1 MDLIETRSAISDLQP
16 GLVLSEQKPAVAV
29 DAEVRTDIACFVRV
43 RRSPTPLE
51 PVGETLVEQL
61 WIKDLSGS
69 PDGAECSFVLR
80 HHVLEEWDEEP
91 FRGEFRTR
99 QPALARHYL
108 DNGGRTLHLLDV
120 QFVVPPIDPARLAEQ
135 LDRAVP
141 EEELLELAEAREVE
155 SLLAFYDW
163 AFDRV
168 DTLAGGMISQIAVPE
183 LWTRHVHLVPDV
195 WSKVA
200 EWCRQTGNRF
210 LVADCAPPLAVL
222 QEEEQNKARAEGY
235 LLTDEELSPA
245 ALVPWYRAE
254 HWRIWGADV
263 PAEVA
268 LTLDALEAT
277 QEILRLRELTLSCIA
292 VYWPWVQ
299 SLRGLDL
306 PPSGAMAG
314 VYARNDW
321 EQGPVGVMKS
331 PANEQVKAVFDLSL
345 HIDEQ
350 PLNLLRRAGVNLLT
364 PKIGKGVIVW
374 GARTQCEDDIWKF
387 VNVRRLIGYIGKQLE
402 VDNQWAVFENNTDEL
417 RARVARDARYFLT
430 SLWEKGALVGETPE
444 EAFRV
449 VCTGENNPSGVV
461 ERGILLID
469 IWVNPVQTNEF
480 VHLQL
485 AYTDALTE

>member
-1 MDLIETRSAISDLQP
+1 MDLIDTRSAISDLQP

-29 DAEVRTDIACFVRV
+29 DADVRTDIACFVRV
-43 RRSPTPLE
+43 RRSNVALAA
-51 PVGETLVEQL
+51 VGESAVERL
-61 WIKDLSGS
+61 WIKDLAGS
-69 PDGAECSFVLR
+69 PEGAECSFVLR

-91 FRGEFRTR
+91 FQGEFRTR
-99 QPALARHYL
+99 QPALARHFL
-108 DNGGRTLHLLDV
+108 DNGGRTLHLVDV
-120 QFVVPPIDPARLAEQ
+120 DFVVPPIDPAALSAR
-135 LDRAVP
+135 LDREIP
-141 EEELLELAEAREVE
+141 EDELIELAEAREVE

-168 DTLAGGMISQIAVPE
+168 DTLAGGMISQIALPE

-195 WSKVA
+195 WARVA

-210 LVADCAPPLAVL
+210 LVADCAPPLKVL
-222 QEEEQNKARAEGY
+222 QEEERKRA
-235 LLTDEELSPA
+235 LLDGFVLTQEELA
-245 ALVPWYRAE
+245 LGALVPWYRAE
-254 HWRIWGADV
+254 HWGLWGADV

-277 QEILRLRELTLSCIA
+277 KDLLRLRELTLSCIA

-306 PPSGAMAG
+306 PPSAAMAG

-350 PLNLLRRAGVNLLT
+350 PQNLLRRAGVNLLV
-364 PKIGKGVIVW
+364 PKIGRGVVVW
-374 GARTQCEDDIWKF
+374 GARTQCDDDVWKF

-402 VDNQWAVFENNTDEL
+402 MDNQWAVFENNTDEL
-417 RARVARDARYFLT
+417 RARVARDARYFLS
-430 SLWEKGALVGETPE
+430 SLWEQGALVGDTPE
-444 EAFRV
+444 DAFRV
-449 VCTGENNPSGVV
+449 VCTEENNPEGVA
-461 ERGILLID
+461 ERGILIVD